1 MGKRVPTKERVYK
14 DSLSQTPSFDRP
26 RKKMNFKEIK
36 KRSIL
41 AGLRTMKAP
50 AVAWP
55 KGGSDTLVK
64 KYNGICNIYI
74 YTYLC
79 VLYIK

>member
-50 AVAWP
+50 AVA
-55 KGGSDTLVK
+55 
-64 KYNGICNIYI
+64 
-74 YTYLC
+74 
-79 VLYIK
+79 

>member
-14 DSLSQTPSFDRP
+14 DSLGQTPSFDRP

-50 AVAWP
+50 AVA
-55 KGGSDTLVK
+55 
-64 KYNGICNIYI
+64 
-74 YTYLC
+74 
-79 VLYIK
+79 